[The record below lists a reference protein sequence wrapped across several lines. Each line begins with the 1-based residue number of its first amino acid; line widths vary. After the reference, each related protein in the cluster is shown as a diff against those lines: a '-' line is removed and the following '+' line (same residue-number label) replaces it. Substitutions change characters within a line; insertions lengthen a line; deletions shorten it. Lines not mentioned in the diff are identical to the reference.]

1 MQSIPSAAAQILIMV
16 IPIVGIVMGSVVV
29 FFYLLWRHK
38 QHTMMIEKGLVP
50 PRNFNL
56 PAFSL
61 VAGLVMSSVGFVLS
75 IFFVLTNGATYSLL
89 GGLIPLAVGASLL
102 LYYLLRHNEPGR

>member
-1 MQSIPSAAAQILIMV
+1 MESIPSAAAQVLIMV

-38 QHTMMIEKGLVP
+38 QNMKMIEKGL
-50 PRNFNL
+50 R
-56 PAFSL
+56 PAGAFDLLSFSL
-61 VAGLVMSSVGFVLS
+61 VAGLVTAGVGFILS
-75 IFFVLTNGATYSLL
+75 VFFFLTDGATYALL

-102 LYYLLRHNEPGR
+102 AYYLLRHNESRQ

>member
-56 PAFSL
+56 PALPFLVFSTEC
-61 VAGLVMSSVGFVLS
+61 GDFSPP
-75 IFFVLTNGATYSLL
+75 
-89 GGLIPLAVGASLL
+89 GGLFSTESSLPLLIAS
-102 LYYLLRHNEPGR
+102 